1 MQRSWND
8 FGMSLSNVVAGAIF
22 AGVMLECHL
31 FFRGRCSINGEV
43 GFFVAG
49 TVLDEVFKARK
60 IT

>member
-31 FFRGRCSINGEV
+31 FFRGRCSINDFSWQGQCLTKFSKRE
-43 GFFVAG
+43 
-49 TVLDEVFKARK
+49 K
-60 IT
+60 